1 MVAGVALGVALVIAI
16 DLANDAAR
24 RGFLRSTQAVVGQA
38 THRVLGGPGGLE
50 QDVFRRVRMEAGL
63 RRSAPVVEGHAI
75 ALDLDRQPVRVLGI
89 DPLSEAP
96 FRGHLGRLPGG
107 AQGAPA
113 LPDLAPFMADARAAI
128 MGADVARHYGLG
140 LGAALRLRVEGR
152 DVVLRIAGLIDAADS
167 EARRALD
174 GLVLVDVGTA
184 QALFRMPGR
193 LSHVD
198 LVADAVALERV
209 ARVLP
214 ASARIV
220 PASEQADTAT
230 QMIAAFQLNLTALS
244 LLALVVGMF
253 LIYNTVTFGVV
264 QRRAVFGTLRVL
276 GVTPR
281 QILLLVLV
289 EAACT
294 SAIGAL
300 LGIAGGYALGQ
311 LVVRFVTQT
320 INDLYFVLSV
330 REAALV
336 PGAIVKGLVL
346 GVVAGVLAALVP
358 ASEAAGVEP
367 IEALRR
373 GGYERRARALV
384 PLVGLAG
391 GVLTI
396 AGIVLLLTAERSLT
410 LSFAG
415 LFVAVLGLAL
425 AAPLA
430 TAGLLAAATPVLGAL
445 AGTRGRLAARTV
457 GRALGRTGV
466 AVAALMVAVS
476 VSIGVTL
483 MIQSFRTT
491 VVEWLG
497 LTLRAD
503 VYIGAPGVGAGAGA
517 SLRPEL
523 LARVR
528 AVTGVAGLESL
539 RLVSVGS
546 PWGDLRLAVTD
557 ASHERSAQLY
567 RSRDGS
573 PGETWTRV
581 LAGAVLVSEPFA
593 RRHRLPAHG
602 AEVALQTDRGLRRL
616 PVAGVYYDYASERGT
631 VLMHRGTYEA
641 LFDDRACSSL
651 AVDAT
656 PGTDLNV
663 LAERLRAAL
672 RDEGVQVTVNAALR
686 GAALKVFD
694 RTFAVTQAL
703 RALAVVVA
711 FIGVWS
717 ALMALQVER
726 TRELATLQ
734 ALGLTPRQM
743 WTLTLL
749 ETGLMG
755 LAAGLLSWPTGT
767 LLAVLLV
774 EVINVRSFGWSM
786 TLHLD
791 PRVYAQALLIALVA
805 ALLAAVY
812 PLLRLQ
818 RIPAAAALRQE

>member
-1 MVAGVALGVALVIAI
+1 MVVGVALGVALVIAI

-38 THRVLGGPGGLE
+38 TQRVLGGPGGLD
-50 QDVFRRVRMEAGL
+50 QDVLRRIRVEAGL
-63 RRSAPVVEGHAI
+63 RRSAPVVEGTAI
-75 ALDLDRQPVRVLGI
+75 ALDLDRQVMRVLGI

-96 FRGHLGRLPGG
+96 FRSHLGRLPGDTQSG
-107 AQGAPA
+107 PA
-113 LPDLAPFMADARAAI
+113 LPDLAPFMADPQAAVI
-128 MGADVARHYGLG
+128 
-140 LGAALRLRVEGR
+140 GAALARQYGLELGAPLRLRIEGR
-152 DVVLRIAGLIDAADS
+152 DVALRVAGLVDTRDP
-167 EARRALD
+167 EAQRALD
-174 GLVLVDVGTA
+174 ALVLVDVGVA
-184 QALFRMPGR
+184 QRLFGMPGR

-198 LVADAVALERV
+198 LVANASDLERV

-214 ASARIV
+214 PGARIA
-220 PASEQADTAT
+220 PASEQADTAA
-230 QMIAAFQLNLTALS
+230 QMTAAFQLNLRALS

-276 GVTPR
+276 GATPR
-281 QILLLVLV
+281 QVLMLVLV

-294 SAIGAL
+294 SALGAL
-300 LGIAGGYALGQ
+300 LGLAGGYALGQ
-311 LVVRFVTQT
+311 GVVRLVTQT

-330 REAALV
+330 RSAALTGV
-336 PGAIVKGLVL
+336 AVAKGLTL
-346 GVVAGVLAALVP
+346 GIVAGLLAALVP
-358 ASEAAGVEP
+358 ACEAAGVEP
-367 IEALRR
+367 VEALRR
-373 GGYERRARALV
+373 GSYERRARAWV
-384 PLVGLAG
+384 PRVALGGAALALLGLLA
-391 GVLTI
+391 
-396 AGIVLLLTAERSLT
+396 LLAAERSLAA
-410 LSFAG
+410 SFAG
-415 LFVAVLGLAL
+415 LFAAVFGLAL
-425 AAPLA
+425 MAPAA
-430 TAGLLAAATPVLGAL
+430 TAVLLTLAGPALGAL

-483 MIQSFRTT
+483 MIQSFRAT
-491 VVEWLG
+491 VVDWLA

-503 VYIGAPGVGAGAGA
+503 VYVGVPGAGAGA
-517 SLRPEL
+517 GGSLRPEL
-523 LARVR
+523 LTRV
-528 AVTGVAGLESL
+528 AALPGVAGVESL
-539 RLVSVGS
+539 RLVQVAS
-546 PWGDLRLAVTD
+546 PLGDVRVAVTD
-557 ASHERSAQLY
+557 ASRERSAQLY
-567 RSRDGS
+567 RTTDGS
-573 PGETWTRV
+573 PGAVWSRV
-581 LAGAVLVSEPFA
+581 LAGDVLVSEPFA
-593 RRHRLPAHG
+593 RRHRLPVHG
-602 AEVALQTDRGLRRL
+602 AEVALQTDRGPRVLK
-616 PVAGVYYDYASERGT
+616 VAGVYYDYASERGT
-631 VLMHRGTYEA
+631 LLMHRRTYEA
-641 LFDDRACSSL
+641 LFDDRARTSL
-651 AVDAT
+651 AIDAS
-656 PGTDLNV
+656 PGSDLDA
-663 LAERLRAAL
+663 LADRMRVAL

-686 GAALKVFD
+686 RAALRIFD

-734 ALGLTPRQM
+734 ALGLAPAQM
-743 WTLTLL
+743 WALTLL

-755 LAAGLLSWPTGT
+755 LAAGLLAWPTGT

-786 TLHLD
+786 HLQLD
-791 PRVYAQALLIALVA
+791 PWVYAQALLVALAA